1 MATVRSLGLHVPSA
15 LPFLVAE
22 NLLPPDPSDEQYT
35 WKTCVDEGPDGPVAD
50 EIVWTKECVVWSR
63 AGLVTRVFRLDL
75 EKEEIRHA
83 LITHFAPDNIKRS
96 NLDSKDNTAP
106 GRLAGQQRGQESKLA
121 AAGLTLGLRDGET
134 PGASS
139 SGSASTSGLSRAL
152 VVVLKSQAH
161 IFFLTGNSHVVP
173 LPFEVDSVFAT
184 PRGLLF
190 QRMVHEEDK
199 DPVRYPMAP
208 PNSFVS
214 RPVTASQS
222 LEASTGKKTA
232 RPSLTASPAQG
243 PGLKP
248 KSRKHANL
256 PRVFSLMD
264 PHSEM
269 GLVVTT
275 GQSSRW
281 LQSSTSS
288 SSRPSGLDVLDPAD
302 EVVYVSPTNEL
313 AGSSGVSLKG
323 PLILVVTVNKHT
335 GLYTIWTARYR
346 DEESETAPN
355 KKRERRETGGTR
367 SRRRSSH
374 IGMATGATTPVAR
387 PSTARESFG
396 PRGGNWNVSGISHS
410 QYSSE
415 GKPDEDDLASRLGQ
429 DFGDLGVPSKTSRR
443 VSSLLARADLATNQ
457 DRVTFS
463 DLATGSQSSSVP
475 HAGPRQSIGG
485 TSTRASFGFN
495 PRASLP
501 PGSASVYSTTSSV
514 ADGPVDR
521 LLEELNNDPFYEG
534 FENLDLKE
542 SASGLPEEVV
552 LSKVESFPMKFSG
565 SFQTSSKSKPSR
577 RLKISTLTPSACGHS
592 QNGNT
597 AALALC
603 VVDQNARSMAIVN
616 MRADRIAVSKKDR
629 IISKKTKKGMAV
641 DDRSLLVQATGV
653 HHYSNILDAS
663 RIVDGEISRLAILS
677 ATEDGEHGIS
687 LQSPWCNPMTVD
699 IPRKLMLYDPYGVST
714 STSINRPRDSGLH
727 RLMTDS
733 SLTVTGLD
741 HASVHGRIDVV
752 DEMNRKHSLQM
763 QMQPTN
769 EVVRSV
775 IRVTRFVLRDTEK
788 AGEGIL
794 VGWWEVMKWLRAR
807 ETNENDLEWTAM
819 VIVLFSMAIPFIGN
833 DQAHTPVKQRRK
845 RGLPRSSSGSYVD
858 LECWEAML
866 DQESGSAGV
875 IAPWMNNGVWGWI
888 VEQDAE
894 EDNSS
899 NSPQRGKRASAV
911 TDQLNSSRST
921 FRKNSYL
928 LRCAALAREF
938 LQSPQGADASGP
950 DGYLPTAEAYNV
962 NSRCTALCTVLVGL
976 HVLREEQKLSI
987 CEAEQSRRALGLLAP
1002 VLAQLGRY
1010 LGWKSWTWAEDA
1022 YFGCEIASM
1031 DRWQFED
1038 AEISSLDVPP
1048 EPFAPPSIFAY
1059 MENAWH
1065 QTSTPFLSLLDL
1077 VSASDRSPRKG
1088 KLWQECFTLTPR
1100 MLALNGFFSEIH
1112 RCSTSLDKIKLLHRW
1127 GLTRSIIETFPE
1139 GVSAPLYEAIMQSQ
1153 VRASTSWN
1161 AGLLELIDRGDL
1173 NMSMNTDNSRPF
1185 STAPQ
1190 PAVFHESVRDF
1201 HHVGNSA
1208 LDIDTINSF
1217 EASAEADRF
1226 SVTRLIFREDKR
1238 FVEAARL
1245 LNQSKAPA
1253 AECAPEPEWTDADLL
1268 EAQKEVV
1275 QLVTLRTLS
1284 IPAGRAM
1291 LAFSGRLPLLTE
1303 KLPIPSFSLQCVMK
1317 PSNVTASAD
1326 RAAFSEEKVCWAFF
1340 HNGVSTGLAISKASK
1355 GIDTSWILFNKPHD
1369 LTNRHAGFLLAL
1381 GLNGH
1386 LKSLA
1391 KWVAFKYLTP
1401 KHTMTSIGLLLG
1413 LSASYLGTMDTLI
1426 TRLLSVHVT
1435 RMLPLG
1441 AAELN
1446 LSALTQTAGI
1456 MGIGLLYCNSQ
1467 HRRMSEVMLSEI
1479 ENAEQEDSSSTSHED
1494 LRDEGYR
1501 LAAGFALGF
1510 INLGKGKDLRGMR
1523 DMHIVE
1529 RLLAIAVGTKNVD
1542 LAHVLDRAT
1551 AGATIALAITFM
1563 KTNDVFLAQ
1572 KIDIPDTTVRFDY
1585 VRPDLFLL
1593 RTLARHLIMWDSI
1606 QASDEWIVQSLPKI
1620 YRRRY
1625 RLTGVRRLKSDDM
1638 PFFNIIAGLCFTLGL
1653 RYAGTA
1659 QMHVRDLLL
1668 SYLDQFI
1675 RICRLPAV
1683 NYDGKLARNSV
1694 RHCQDIVALSAATV
1708 MAGTGDLALF
1718 RRLRSLHGRVD
1729 GDTPYGSHMAA
1740 HMAVGMLFLG
1750 GGSYTLGTSDI
1761 AIASLLC
1768 AFYPIFPT
1776 TVLDNK
1782 CHLQA
1787 FRHLWVLA
1795 AEPRC
1800 LIPRDIDTRRPV
1812 SIPIT
1817 VSMKHGGGGRR
1828 KMTAP
1833 CLLPDLKDVSKVEVR
1848 STDYWPLVLD
1858 FGPNRG
1864 LREKFRQGDQS
1875 VYLRRK
1881 TTYNPTGSS
1890 VFVST
1895 FSGLSEAQDILYSSS
1910 SSKSASNNNNNH
1922 NAATQMVL
1930 PDMQTGKPAT
1940 SSSQNMWDWVFH
1952 LASLRGLDIR
1962 ERSLVLPSSF
1972 PTTTSRPND
1981 PTSSFTTTTTAPW
1994 LRLSAVDSKLVLER
2008 NVANMVKAA
2017 TGARGAGPD
2026 EVRDRLW
2033 QLRLLFGWVD
2043 GQADWEHGEN
2053 GEETEVDSDGG
2064 DDSQLT
2070 VRRGVGT
2077 GGGAGDA
2084 GAKENGLW
2092 LRREFIEE
2100 IRWRIWGV
2108 QIGEQSG

>member
-15 LPFLVAE
+15 LPFLIAE
-22 NLLPPDPSDEQYT
+22 NLLPPDPSDDQYA
-35 WKTCVDEGPDGPVAD
+35 WKTSVDDGPDGPVAD
-50 EIVWTKECVVWSR
+50 EIVWTKDCVVWSR
-63 AGLVTRVFRLDL
+63 AGIVTRVFRLDL

-83 LITHFAPDNIKRS
+83 LITHFAPEKIKRS
-96 NLDSKDNTAP
+96 NASGSATQ
-106 GRLAGQQRGQESKLA
+106 GQQRGKELMLA
-121 AAGLTLGLRDGET
+121 AAGLTSGSRDGEAQG
-134 PGASS
+134 PDSS
-139 SGSASTSGLSRAL
+139 NSRNGLSRAL

-161 IFFLTGNSHVVP
+161 IFFLAGNSHVIP

-190 QRMVHEEDK
+190 QRKVPEEDK
-199 DPVRYPMAP
+199 ETTIYPMAP
-208 PNSFVS
+208 PNSFMS
-214 RPVTASQS
+214 RPVTESQS
-222 LEASTGKKTA
+222 LEVPLSKTQ
-232 RPSLTASPAQG
+232 RPSLTVSPAQG
-243 PGLKP
+243 LDLKP
-248 KSRKHANL
+248 KSSKHANL

-269 GLVVTT
+269 GLVVTS
-275 GQSSRW
+275 QSSRW
-281 LQSSTSS
+281 LKSSTA
-288 SSRPSGLDVLDPAD
+288 SSRHSGLEVLDPAD
-302 EVVYVSPTNEL
+302 EIVYVSPANEL
-313 AGSSGVSLKG
+313 SGPSRAIVKG
-323 PLILVVTVNKHT
+323 PLILVVTVNSHT

-346 DEESETAPN
+346 DEEDTTPSN
-355 KKRERRETGGTR
+355 KKKERRETGGAR

-374 IGMATGATTPVAR
+374 FGMATGATTPVAR

-396 PRGGNWNVSGISHS
+396 PRGDSWNTPGLSHS
-410 QYSSE
+410 QYSTE
-415 GKPDEDDLASRLGQ
+415 GKPDDEDLASRLGQ

-457 DRVTFS
+457 DRITFS

-475 HAGPRQSIGG
+475 HGGLRQSIGVA
-485 TSTRASFGFN
+485 STRGSFGFN

-501 PGSASVYSTTSSV
+501 PGGGSIYSANSS
-514 ADGPVDR
+514 AAEGPVDR
-521 LLEELNNDPFYEG
+521 LLEELNNDSLYEG
-534 FENLDLKE
+534 FESMDLKE
-542 SASGLPEEVV
+542 STSGLPEEVL

-565 SFQTSSKSKPSR
+565 NFQASATSKSSR
-577 RLKISTLTPSACGHS
+577 RVKISTLTPSACGHS
-592 QNGNT
+592 QSGHT

-603 VVDQNARSMAIVN
+603 VVDQNSKSMAIVN
-616 MRADRIAVSKKDR
+616 LRADRISLSKKDR
-629 IISKKTKKGMAV
+629 VISKKSKKNVAP
-641 DDRSLLVQATGV
+641 DERSLLVQATGV
-653 HHYSNILDAS
+653 HHFSNILDAC

-677 ATEDGEHGIS
+677 TTDEGEREIS
-687 LQSPWCNPMTVD
+687 LQSPWCSPMTIE
-699 IPRKLMLYDPYGVST
+699 IPRKLMLYDPYGLSAST
-714 STSINRPRDSGLH
+714 STNRPRESGLH

-733 SLTVTGLD
+733 SLTVNGLD
-741 HASVHGRIDVV
+741 HSSVSGRIDVV
-752 DEMNRKHSLQM
+752 DDMKRKHSLQI
-763 QMQPTN
+763 QMEPSN
-769 EVVRSV
+769 EIIRRV
-775 IRVTRFVLRDTEK
+775 IRVCRFVLRDTEK

-794 VGWWEVMKWLRAR
+794 IAWWEVMKWLHGR
-807 ETNENDLEWTAM
+807 ETSENDLEWTAM
-819 VIVLFSMAIPFIGN
+819 VIVLFSMAIPFIDS
-833 DQAHTPVKQRRK
+833 DQTQQTPVKRRRK
-845 RGLPRSSSGSYVD
+845 GLPRSSSGSYVD
-858 LECWEAML
+858 LESWEAML

-875 IAPWMNNGVWGWI
+875 VAPWMNNSAWGWI

-894 EDNSS
+894 EDSGNAHRAKKSS
-899 NSPQRGKRASAV
+899 A
-911 TDQLNSSRST
+911 TDQLNATRST
-921 FRKNSYL
+921 FHKNSYL
-928 LRCAALAREF
+928 LRCATMTREF
-938 LQSPQGADASGP
+938 LRSPQGGDASGP
-950 DGYLPTAEAYNV
+950 DGYLPTAESYNGDP
-962 NSRCTALCTVLVGL
+962 RRTALCTVLVGL
-976 HVLREEQKLSI
+976 HILREEQKLSI
-987 CEAEQSRRALGLLAP
+987 CDTEQSRRALGLLAP
-1002 VLAQLGRY
+1002 VLAQIGRY

-1022 YFGCEIASM
+1022 YYGCEIASM

-1038 AEISSLDVPP
+1038 VEISMLDVPP
-1048 EPFAPPSIFAY
+1048 EPFAPASIFVY
-1059 MENAWH
+1059 LENAWR
-1065 QTSTPFLSLLDL
+1065 QPSTPFLSLLDL
-1077 VSASDRSPRKG
+1077 VSASDRSPKKG

-1100 MLALNGFFSEIH
+1100 MLALNGFLSEVH
-1112 RCSTSLDKIKLLHRW
+1112 HCSTSLDKIKLLHRW
-1127 GLTRSIIETFPE
+1127 GLTRNIIETFPE

-1161 AGLLELIDRGDL
+1161 AGLLELIGREDL

-1190 PAVFHESVRDF
+1190 PAMLHESVRDF

-1208 LDIDTINSF
+1208 LDIDAINSF

-1245 LNQSKAPA
+1245 LNQSKAPT
-1253 AECAPEPEWTDADLL
+1253 AECFPEPEWSDADLL

-1284 IPAGRAM
+1284 IPTGRAM

-1317 PSNVTASAD
+1317 PSNVTISAD

-1355 GIDTSWILFNKPHD
+1355 GIDTSWILFNKPQD

-1446 LSALTQTAGI
+1446 LSPLTQTAGI

-1529 RLLAIAVGTKNVD
+1529 RLLSIAVGTKNVD

-1551 AGATIALAITFM
+1551 AGATIALTIIFM
-1563 KTNDVFLAQ
+1563 KTNDAFLAQ

-1606 QASDEWIVQSLPKI
+1606 SASEEWIIQSLPKI

-1653 RYAGTA
+1653 RYAGMA
-1659 QMHVRDLLL
+1659 QTHVRDLLL
-1668 SYLDQFI
+1668 AYLDHFI

-1683 NYDGKLARNSV
+1683 NYDGKLTRNSV
-1694 RHCQDIVALSAATV
+1694 RHCQDITALSAATV

-1718 RRLRSLHGRVD
+1718 RRLRSLHGRAD

-1740 HMAVGMLFLG
+1740 HMAIGILFLG
-1750 GGSYTLGTSDI
+1750 GGSYTLGTSDL

-1768 AFYPIFPT
+1768 SFYPIFPT

-1800 LIPRDIDTRRPV
+1800 LIPRDIDTRRPI

-1817 VSMKHGGGGRR
+1817 ISTKTGGRR
-1828 KMTAP
+1828 KLTAP
-1833 CLLPDLKDVSKVEVR
+1833 CLLPDLAEVSKVEVR
-1848 STDYWPLVLD
+1848 SSDYWPLVLD
-1858 FGPNRG
+1858 FGPNQG

-1895 FSGLSEAQDILYSSS
+1895 FSGLSEAQDVLS
-1910 SSKSASNNNNNH
+1910 SSKSATS
-1922 NAATQMVL
+1922 TVS
-1930 PDMQTGKPAT
+1930 PAT
-1940 SSSQNMWDWVFH
+1940 LASNQMALLPASDSTSSHADKPNTPSQSMWDWVFH
-1952 LASLRGLDIR
+1952 LTSLHSLDIH
-1962 ERSLVLPSSF
+1962 ERSLVIPSSF
-1972 PTTTSRPND
+1972 PTATKRQPN
-1981 PTSSFTTTTTAPW
+1981 TTTNTSTNTGGMGVAISTPPW
-1994 LRLSAVDSKLVLER
+1994 LRLSAVDSKLVLEH
-2008 NVANMVKAA
+2008 NVENMVKAA
-2017 TGARGAGPD
+2017 TGTRGAGPD

-2043 GQADWEHGEN
+2043 SDIHDGRDGDDDDV
-2053 GEETEVDSDGG
+2053 GGDTEVEGEGEDRGEGDSQMVIGDGG
-2064 DDSQLT
+2064 K
-2070 VRRGVGT
+2070 GIAT
-2077 GGGAGDA
+2077 GED
-2084 GAKENGLW
+2084 NGLW

-2100 IRWRIWGV
+2100 VRWRIWG
-2108 QIGEQSG
+2108 GADGSW

>member
-15 LPFLVAE
+15 LPFLIAE
-22 NLLPPDPSDEQYT
+22 NLLPPDPSDDQYS
-35 WKTCVDEGPDGPVAD
+35 WKTCVDEGPDGSVAD
-50 EIVWTKECVVWSR
+50 EIVWTRNCVVWSR
-63 AGLVTRVFRLDL
+63 AGIVTRVFRLDL

-83 LITHFAPDNIKRS
+83 LITHFALGDIKKS
-96 NLDSKDNTAP
+96 NGDATQ
-106 GRLAGQQRGQESKLA
+106 GLAGGQARGNLQGQQRGQESSKLTTS
-121 AAGLTLGLRDGET
+121 GLILGLRDGET
-134 PGASS
+134 QKGNGPG
-139 SGSASTSGLSRAL
+139 STNGLSRAL

-161 IFFLTGNSHVVP
+161 IFFLAGNSHVIP

-190 QRMVHEEDK
+190 QRKVHEEDK
-199 DPVRYPMAP
+199 DTTIYPMAP

-214 RPVTASQS
+214 RPATASQS
-222 LEASTGKKTA
+222 LEVPSSKTK
-232 RPSLTASPAQG
+232 RPSLTVSPAQG
-243 PGLKP
+243 PELKP
-248 KSRKHANL
+248 KPSKHANL

-264 PHSEM
+264 PHAEM
-269 GLVVTT
+269 GLVVTS
-275 GQSSRW
+275 QSSRW
-281 LQSSTSS
+281 LQSSTA
-288 SSRPSGLDVLDPAD
+288 SSRPSGFDVLDPAD
-302 EVVYVSPTNEL
+302 EIVYVSPTNEL
-313 AGSSGVSLKG
+313 SGSSRMLVKG
-323 PLILVVTVNKHT
+323 PLILVVTVNTHT
-335 GLYTIWTARYR
+335 GLYTIWTARYK
-346 DEESETAPN
+346 DQESS
-355 KKRERRETGGTR
+355 KSSSDKRKERRETGGTR
-367 SRRRSSH
+367 SKRRSSH
-374 IGMATGATTPVAR
+374 FGMATGATTPVAR
-387 PSTARESFG
+387 PSTTRESFG
-396 PRGGNWNVSGISHS
+396 PRGDNWNASGLSHS
-410 QYSSE
+410 QYSTD
-415 GKPDEDDLASRLGQ
+415 GKPDDEDLASRLGQ
-429 DFGDLGVPSKTSRR
+429 DFGDIGVPTKTSRR

-457 DRVTFS
+457 DRITFS

-475 HAGPRQSIGG
+475 HGGMRQSIGG
-485 TSTRASFGFN
+485 TSTRGSFGFN
-495 PRASLP
+495 PRSSLP
-501 PGSASVYSTTSSV
+501 PGSASVYSTTSSG
-514 ADGPVDR
+514 ADGPVDK
-521 LLEELNNDPFYEG
+521 LLEELNNDRLYEG
-534 FENLDLKE
+534 FENMDLKD
-542 SASGLPEEVV
+542 SASGLPEEVL

-565 SFQTSSKSKPSR
+565 SFQANSKSKSPR
-577 RLKISTLTPSACGHS
+577 RLKVSTLTPSACGHS
-592 QNGNT
+592 QNGHT
-597 AALALC
+597 ASLALC
-603 VVDQNARSMAIVN
+603 VVDQGAKSMAIVN
-616 MRADRIAVSKKDR
+616 LRADRIAVPKKDR
-629 IISKKTKKGMAV
+629 VISKKAKKNVAP
-641 DDRSLLVQATGV
+641 DDRSLLVQANAV
-653 HHYSNILDAS
+653 HHYSNVLDACK
-663 RIVDGEISRLAILS
+663 ITDGEISRLAILN
-677 ATEDGEHGIS
+677 TTDEGEREIS
-687 LQSPWCNPMTVD
+687 LQSPWCNPMTVE
-699 IPRKLMLYDPYGVST
+699 IPKKLALYDPYGVST
-714 STSINRPRDSGLH
+714 SASINRPRESGLH

-733 SLTVTGLD
+733 SLTITGLD
-741 HASVHGRIDVV
+741 HPSVRGRIDVV
-752 DEMNRKHSLQM
+752 DDMKRKHSLQI
-763 QMQPTN
+763 QMEPSN
-769 EVVRSV
+769 EVVKNIIGVS
-775 IRVTRFVLRDTEK
+775 RFVLRDTEK
-788 AGEGIL
+788 AGEGVLIA
-794 VGWWEVMKWLRAR
+794 WWEVMKWLSTR

-819 VIVLFSMAIPFIGN
+819 VIVLFSIAMPFIEN
-833 DQAHTPVKQRRK
+833 QVQTPVKQRRK
-845 RGLPRSSSGSYVD
+845 KGLPRSSSGSYVD
-858 LECWEAML
+858 SESWEAML

-875 IAPWMNNGVWGWI
+875 VAPWMSSSAWGWV

-894 EDNSS
+894 EDSGS
-899 NSPQRGKRASAV
+899 AHRGKKTST
-911 TDQLNSSRST
+911 TDQLTSGPST
-921 FRKNSYL
+921 FRKNTYL
-928 LRCAALAREF
+928 VRCAALTREF
-938 LQSPQGADASGP
+938 LQSPQGAEASGP
-950 DGYLPTAEAYNV
+950 EGYLPTAESYSE
-962 NSRCTALCTVLVGL
+962 NSRRTALCTVLVGL

-987 CEAEQSRRALGLLAP
+987 CETEQSRRPSGLLAP
-1002 VLAQLGRY
+1002 VLAQIGRY
-1010 LGWKSWTWAEDA
+1010 LGWKSWTWAEDS

-1038 AEISSLDVPP
+1038 IEISTLDVPP
-1048 EPFAPPSIFAY
+1048 EPFAPPSIFEY
-1059 MENAWH
+1059 MENAWR
-1065 QTSTPFLSLLDL
+1065 QSSAPFLSLLDL

-1088 KLWQECFTLTPR
+1088 KLWQECFALTPR
-1100 MLALNGFFSEIH
+1100 MLALNGFLSEVH

-1161 AGLLELIDRGDL
+1161 ASLLKLIDREDL
-1173 NMSMNTDNSRPF
+1173 NMSMNTNNSRPF
-1185 STAPQ
+1185 STAPH
-1190 PAVFHESVRDF
+1190 PAVLHESVRDF

-1245 LNQSKAPA
+1245 LNQSKPPS
-1253 AECAPEPEWTDADLL
+1253 AECVPEPEWTDSDLL

-1284 IPAGRAM
+1284 IPTGRAM

-1317 PSNVTASAD
+1317 PSNVTISAD
-1326 RAAFSEEKVCWAFF
+1326 RASFSEEKVCWAFF

-1381 GLNGH
+1381 GLSGH

-1446 LSALTQTAGI
+1446 LSPLTQTAGI

-1479 ENAEQEDSSSTSHED
+1479 ENSEQEDSSSTSHED

-1551 AGATIALAITFM
+1551 AGATIALTIIFM
-1563 KTNDVFLAQ
+1563 KTNNLFLAE

-1606 QASDEWIVQSLPKI
+1606 EASDKWVIQSLPKI
-1620 YRRRY
+1620 YRQRY
-1625 RLTGVRRLKSDDM
+1625 RLTGVRRLKSGDM

-1659 QMHVRDLLL
+1659 LTHVRDLLL
-1668 SYLDQFI
+1668 AYLDQFI
-1675 RICRLPAV
+1675 RISRLPAV
-1683 NYDGKLARNSV
+1683 NYDGKLTRNSV
-1694 RHCQDIVALSAATV
+1694 RHCQDIVALSAAIV

-1729 GDTPYGSHMAA
+1729 MDTPYGSHMAA
-1740 HMAVGMLFLG
+1740 HMAMGMLFLG
-1750 GGSYTLGTSDI
+1750 GGSYTLGTSDL

-1768 AFYPIFPT
+1768 SLYPIFPT

-1800 LIPRDIDTRRPV
+1800 LIPRDIDTRRPI

-1817 VSMKHGGGGRR
+1817 VSAKSGARR

-1833 CLLPDLKDVSKVEVR
+1833 CLLPDLGGVTKVEVR
-1848 STDYWPLVLD
+1848 SADYWPLVLD
-1858 FGPNRG
+1858 FGPNESV
-1864 LREKFRQGDQS
+1864 REKFRQGDQS

-1895 FSGLSEAQDILYSSS
+1895 FSGLSESQDVLS
-1910 SSKSASNNNNNH
+1910 SSKSASTGNNNKPAPP
-1922 NAATQMVL
+1922 AALANTQMAL
-1930 PDMQTGKPAT
+1930 LLSSSMDPHTGKPNSAT
-1940 SSSQNMWDWVFH
+1940 SQNMWDWVFH
-1952 LASLRGLDIR
+1952 LTSLRGLDIR
-1962 ERSLVLPSSF
+1962 ERSLVMPSSF
-1972 PTTTSRPND
+1972 PTTTITRQGGDGSVS
-1981 PTSSFTTTTTAPW
+1981 TVPW

-2008 NVANMVKAA
+2008 NVSHMVKAA
-2017 TGARGAGPD
+2017 TNARGAGPD

-2043 GQADWEHGEN
+2043 SQMEMATETDDDDEAEEREGE
-2053 GEETEVDSDGG
+2053 GG
-2064 DDSQLT
+2064 KKEI
-2070 VRRGVGT
+2070 
-2077 GGGAGDA
+2077 GG
-2084 GAKENGLW
+2084 ENGLW
-2092 LRREFIEE
+2092 LRKEFIEE
-2100 IRWRIWGV
+2100 VRWRIWGV
-2108 QIGEQSG
+2108 QIGDHGR

>member
-1 MATVRSLGLHVPSA
+1 MACVRSLGLHVPSA
-15 LPFLVAE
+15 LPFLIAE
-22 NLLPPDPSDEQYT
+22 NLLPADPTDEQYA
-35 WKTCVDEGPDGPVAD
+35 WVTCVDESPAGAVAD

-83 LITHFAPDNIKRS
+83 LITHFAPEKIKRS
-96 NLDSKDNTAP
+96 NLDASSSVVP
-106 GRLAGQQRGQESKLA
+106 GRLPGKKQDKQRGTESKL
-121 AAGLTLGLRDGET
+121 AAGLTLGGESQGH
-134 PGASS
+134 GASS
-139 SGSASTSGLSRAL
+139 TSTNGLSRAL

-161 IFFLTGNSHVVP
+161 IFFLSGNSHVVP

-190 QRMVHEEDK
+190 QRKVHDEDK
-199 DPVRYPMAP
+199 DPPVIYPMAP
-208 PNSFVS
+208 PNSFAS
-214 RPVTASQS
+214 RPVTGSQS
-222 LEASTGKKTA
+222 METSMGKKTA
-232 RPSLTASPAQG
+232 RPSLTVSPAQG
-243 PGLKP
+243 PELKP
-248 KSRKHANL
+248 KSSKQANL

-275 GQSSRW
+275 SQSSRW
-281 LQSSTSS
+281 LQSGAASNG
-288 SSRPSGLDVLDPAD
+288 SRPSGLDVLDPAD
-302 EVVYVSPTNEL
+302 EIVYVSPTNEL
-313 AGSSGVSLKG
+313 SESTSMLLKG
-323 PLILVVTVNKHT
+323 PLILVVTVNTHT

-346 DEESETAPN
+346 DEESEATPN
-355 KKRERRETGGTR
+355 KKRDRRETGGTR

-387 PSTARESFG
+387 ASTTRESFG
-396 PRGGNWNVSGISHS
+396 PRGDNWNVSGIST
-410 QYSSE
+410 E
-415 GKPDEDDLASRLGQ
+415 GKPDDEDLASRLGQ
-429 DFGDLGVPSKTSRR
+429 DFGDIGVPSKTSRR
-443 VSSLLARADLATNQ
+443 VSSLLARTDLATNQ
-457 DRVTFS
+457 DRITFS

-485 TSTRASFGFN
+485 GGSGVNTRASFGFN
-495 PRASLP
+495 PRGSLP
-501 PGSASVYSTTSSV
+501 PGNASVYSTTSSV

-521 LLEELNNDPFYEG
+521 LLEELNNDTLYEG

-542 SASGLPEEVV
+542 STSGLPEEVL
-552 LSKVESFPMKFSG
+552 LSKVESFPMKFS
-565 SFQTSSKSKPSR
+565 SNFQKGDKSKSSSR
-577 RLKISTLTPSACGHS
+577 RLKISTLTPSACSHS
-592 QNGNT
+592 QNGH

-603 VVDQNARSMAIVN
+603 IVDQNAKSMAIVN
-616 MRADRIAVSKKDR
+616 LRADRLAVSKKDR
-629 IISKKTKKGMAV
+629 MMSKKSKRNGTSE
-641 DDRSLLVQATGV
+641 DRSLLVQATGV

-663 RIVDGEISRLAILS
+663 RLVDGEISRLAILS
-677 ATEDGEHGIS
+677 ATEDGRHEIT
-687 LQSPWCNPMTVD
+687 LQSPWCNPMAVD
-699 IPRKLMLYDPYGVST
+699 IPKKLMLYDPYGVST
-714 STSINRPRDSGLH
+714 NTTTNRPRESGLH

-741 HASVHGRIDVV
+741 HASAHGRIDVV
-752 DEMNRKHSLQM
+752 DDSQRKHSLQV
-763 QMQPTN
+763 QMQPSN
-769 EVVRSV
+769 EVVKNI
-775 IRVTRFVLRDTEK
+775 IRVCRFALRDTEK

-794 VGWWEVMKWLRAR
+794 VAWWEVMKWLRGR
-807 ETNENDLEWTAM
+807 EANENDLEWTAM
-819 VIVLFSMAIPFIGN
+819 VIVLFSMAIPFIEN
-833 DQAHTPVKQRRK
+833 EQAQTPVKQRRK

-875 IAPWMNNGVWGWI
+875 VAPWMNNNAWGWI

-894 EDNSS
+894 EEAS
-899 NSPQRGKRASAV
+899 NSNKSSSSSRRGKRSSTSTSTDLLNASR
-911 TDQLNSSRST
+911 TT

-928 LRCAALAREF
+928 LRCAALTREF
-938 LQSPQGADASGP
+938 LQSPQGTDASGP
-950 DGYLPTAEAYNV
+950 EGYLPTAETYNV
-962 NSRCTALCTVLVGL
+962 NSRRTALCTVLVGL

-987 CEAEQSRRALGLLAP
+987 CETEQSRRALGLLAP

-1038 AEISSLDVPP
+1038 KEISLLDVPP
-1048 EPFAPPSIFAY
+1048 EPFEPPSIFAFA
-1059 MENAWH
+1059 ESAWR
-1065 QTSTPFLSLLDL
+1065 QPTTPFLSLLDL
-1077 VSASDRSPRKG
+1077 ISATDRAPRKG

-1100 MLALNGFFSEIH
+1100 TLALNGFLSEIH

-1127 GLTRSIIETFPE
+1127 GLRRNIIETFPE

-1161 AGLLELIDRGDL
+1161 AGLLELIDREDL

-1190 PAVFHESVRDF
+1190 PAVLHDSLRDV
-1201 HHVGNSA
+1201 HHIGTSA
-1208 LDIDTINSF
+1208 LDIDAINSF

-1245 LNQSKAPA
+1245 LNQSKPPA
-1253 AECAPEPEWTDADLL
+1253 AECTSEPEWTDSDLL

-1317 PSNVTASAD
+1317 PSNVTVSAD

-1386 LKSLA
+1386 LRSLA

-1435 RMLPLG
+1435 RMLPMG

-1446 LSALTQTAGI
+1446 LSPLTQTAGI
-1456 MGIGLLYCNSQ
+1456 LGIGLLYCNSQ

-1479 ENAEQEDSSSTSHED
+1479 ENAEQEDGGSSAAHED

-1523 DMHIVE
+1523 DMQIVE

-1551 AGATIALAITFM
+1551 AGATMALAIIFM
-1563 KTNDVFLAQ
+1563 KTNDGFLAQ
-1572 KIDIPDTTVRFDY
+1572 KIDIPDTSVRFDY

-1606 QASDEWIVQSLPKI
+1606 QASEAWIVKSLPKI

-1638 PFFNIIAGLCFTLGL
+1638 PFVNIIAGLCFTLGL

-1659 QMHVRDLLL
+1659 TPHVRDLLL
-1668 SYLDQFI
+1668 SYLDQFM

-1683 NYDGKLARNSV
+1683 NYDGKLTRNSI

-1740 HMAVGMLFLG
+1740 HMAIGMLFLG
-1750 GGSYTLGTSDI
+1750 GGSHTLGMSDL

-1768 AFYPIFPT
+1768 ALYPIFPNS
-1776 TVLDNK
+1776 VLDNK

-1800 LIPRDIDTRRPV
+1800 LIPRDIDTRRPI

-1817 VSMKHGGGGRR
+1817 ISGSGTSSGTSSDSQTL
-1828 KMTAP
+1828 TAP
-1833 CLLPDLKDVSKVEVR
+1833 CLLPDLAGVHKIEVR
-1848 STDYWPLVLD
+1848 SADYWPVMLD
-1858 FGPNRG
+1858 FGPHRDG
-1864 LREKFRQGDQS
+1864 SLREKFRQGDQS

-1881 TTYNPTGSS
+1881 NTYNPTGSS

-1895 FSGLSEAQDILYSSS
+1895 FSGLATTNTNVSTGPFPTTAP
-1910 SSKSASNNNNNH
+1910 ANT
-1922 NAATQMVL
+1922 NANQMITPEL
-1930 PDMQTGKPAT
+1930 QTKPGN
-1940 SSSQNMWDWVFH
+1940 QNMWDWVFQ
-1952 LASLRGLDIR
+1952 LRSLHGLDIR
-1962 ERSLVLPSSF
+1962 DRSLVLPSSF
-1972 PTTTSRPND
+1972 PTTS
-1981 PTSSFTTTTTAPW
+1981 TTPW
-1994 LRLSAVDSKLVLER
+1994 LRVSSVDSKLVLER
-2008 NVANMVKAA
+2008 NVLDMVQVQGTA
-2017 TGARGAGPD
+2017 TDTGTAIVSRGTGPD

-2043 GQADWEHGEN
+2043 GQEDESD
-2053 GEETEVDSDGG
+2053 GEEG
-2064 DDSQLT
+2064 
-2070 VRRGVGT
+2070 RRR
-2077 GGGAGDA
+2077 
-2084 GAKENGLW
+2084 NGLW
-2092 LRREFIEE
+2092 LRREFIEAV
-2100 IRWRIWGV
+2100 RWRIW
-2108 QIGEQSG
+2108 QYSL

>member
-15 LPFLVAE
+15 LPFLIAE
-22 NLLPPDPSDEQYT
+22 NLLPPDPSDDQYA
-35 WKTCVDEGPDGPVAD
+35 WKTCVDGTPNGSVAD

-63 AGLVTRVFRLDL
+63 AGIVTRVFRLDL

-83 LITHFAPDNIKRS
+83 LITHFAPEKAKQPNANGNDTWAS
-96 NLDSKDNTAP
+96 PTGA
-106 GRLAGQQRGQESKLA
+106 QRGPESKLA
-121 AAGLTLGLRDGET
+121 ASGLTLGLRDGEIQGT
-134 PGASS
+134 NG
-139 SGSASTSGLSRAL
+139 SGSTNGLSRAL

-161 IFFLTGNSHVVP
+161 IFFLTGNSHVIP

-190 QRMVHEEDK
+190 QRKVQEEDISST
-199 DPVRYPMAP
+199 VYPMAP
-208 PNSFVS
+208 PNSFLS
-214 RPVTASQS
+214 RPGTASQS
-222 LEASTGKKTA
+222 QTKRSSSTVSPLQ
-232 RPSLTASPAQG
+232 PS
-243 PGLKP
+243 LKP
-248 KSRKHANL
+248 KKSKHANL

-269 GLVVTT
+269 GLVVTS
-275 GQSSRW
+275 QSSRW

-288 SSRPSGLDVLDPAD
+288 KPSGLDVLDPAD
-302 EVVYVSPTNEL
+302 EIVYVSPTNEL
-313 AGSSGVSLKG
+313 SGSSQALTKG
-323 PLILVVTVNKHT
+323 PLILVVTLNSHT

-346 DEESETAPN
+346 DEENATSFSP

-374 IGMATGATTPVAR
+374 FGMATGATTPVAR

-396 PRGGNWNVSGISHS
+396 PRGDSWNTPGLSHS
-410 QYSSE
+410 QYSTD
-415 GKPDEDDLASRLGQ
+415 GRPDEEDLASRLGQ
-429 DFGDLGVPSKTSRR
+429 DLGDLGVSSKNSRR

-457 DRVTFS
+457 DRIAFS
-463 DLATGSQSSSVP
+463 DLATGSQSTTVS
-475 HAGPRQSIGG
+475 HGGLRQSISGA
-485 TSTRASFGFN
+485 STRGSFGFN
-495 PRASLP
+495 PRGSLP
-501 PGSASVYSTTSSV
+501 PGSASIYSTTSSA

-521 LLEELNNDPFYEG
+521 LLEELNNDSLYEG
-534 FENLDLKE
+534 FESMDLKGA
-542 SASGLPEEVV
+542 ASGLPEEV
-552 LSKVESFPMKFSG
+552 LLNKIESFPMKFSG
-565 SFQTSSKSKPSR
+565 NFQANTKSKSR
-577 RLKISTLTPSACGHS
+577 RLKISTMTPSACGHS
-592 QNGNT
+592 QNGLT
-597 AALALC
+597 AVLALC
-603 VVDQNARSMAIVN
+603 VVDQDAKSMAIVN
-616 MRADRIAVSKKDR
+616 LRADRIAFPKKDR
-629 IISKKTKKGMAV
+629 VISKKTKKNV
-641 DDRSLLVQATGV
+641 SPDERSLLVQATGV
-653 HHYSNILDAS
+653 HHYSNVLDACKV
-663 RIVDGEISRLAILS
+663 VDGEVSRFAILS
-677 ATEDGEHGIS
+677 VADQGEHEIS
-687 LQSPWCNPMTVD
+687 LQSPWCSPMTVEV
-699 IPRKLMLYDPYGVST
+699 PRRLMLYDPHGVST
-714 STSINRPRDSGLH
+714 STSMNRPRESGLH

-733 SLTVTGLD
+733 SVTVTGLD
-741 HASVHGRIDVV
+741 HPSVRGRIDVI
-752 DEMNRKHSLQM
+752 DDMKRKHSLQI
-763 QMQPTN
+763 QMEPSN
-769 EVVRSV
+769 EVVRRI
-775 IRVTRFVLRDTEK
+775 IRVCRFVLRDTEK

-794 VGWWEVMKWLRAR
+794 VGWWKVMKWLRAR

-819 VIVLFSMAIPFIGN
+819 VVVLFSMAIPFISGHTP
-833 DQAHTPVKQRRK
+833 QTPVKTRRR
-845 RGLPRSSSGSYVD
+845 RGLPRSSSGSYAD
-858 LECWEAML
+858 LESWEAML

-875 IAPWMNNGVWGWI
+875 VAPWMNNSAWGWI

-894 EDNSS
+894 EEDHSS
-899 NSPQRGKRASAV
+899 APLTRGRRTS
-911 TDQLNSSRST
+911 TMDQLNSSRTT

-928 LRCAALAREF
+928 LRCAALTREF
-938 LQSPQGADASGP
+938 LQTPQGTEASGP
-950 DGYLPTAEAYNV
+950 EGYLPTAESYNE
-962 NSRCTALCTVLVGL
+962 NSRRTALCTVFVGL

-987 CEAEQSRRALGLLAP
+987 CETEQSRRTLGLLAP
-1002 VLAQLGRY
+1002 VLAQIGRY
-1010 LGWKSWTWAEDA
+1010 LGWKLWTWAEDS
-1022 YFGCEIASM
+1022 YFGCEIASI

-1038 AEISSLDVPP
+1038 AEISTLNVPS

-1059 MENAWH
+1059 MENAWR
-1065 QTSTPFLSLLDL
+1065 QRSTPFLSLLDL
-1077 VSASDRSPRKG
+1077 ISASDRSSKKG

-1100 MLALNGFFSEIH
+1100 MLALNGFLSEVH
-1112 RCSTSLDKIKLLHRW
+1112 RCSTSLDKVKLLHRW
-1127 GLTRSIIETFPE
+1127 GLTRSVIETFPE

-1161 AGLLELIDRGDL
+1161 AALLELIDREDL

-1190 PAVFHESVRDF
+1190 PAVLHEAVRDF
-1201 HHVGNSA
+1201 HNVGNSA
-1208 LDIDTINSF
+1208 MDIDTINSF
-1217 EASAEADRF
+1217 EVSAEADRF

-1238 FVEAARL
+1238 FVEAARV
-1245 LNQSKAPA
+1245 LNQSKPPA
-1253 AECAPEPEWTDADLL
+1253 AECVPEPTWTDSDLL

-1317 PSNVTASAD
+1317 PSNVTISAD
-1326 RAAFSEEKVCWAFF
+1326 RASFSEEKVCWAFF

-1355 GIDTSWILFNKPHD
+1355 GIDTSWILFNKPQE

-1446 LSALTQTAGI
+1446 LSPLTQTAGI

-1479 ENAEQEDSSSTSHED
+1479 ENSEQEDSSSTSHED

-1551 AGATIALAITFM
+1551 AGATIALTIIFM

-1606 QASDEWIVQSLPKI
+1606 QASEEWIIKSLPKI

-1659 QMHVRDLLL
+1659 QTHVRDLLV
-1668 SYLDQFI
+1668 SYLDQFM
-1675 RICRLPAV
+1675 RICRLPAM
-1683 NYDGKLARNSV
+1683 NYDGRLTRNSV
-1694 RHCQDIVALSAATV
+1694 RNCQDIVALSAATV
-1708 MAGTGDLALF
+1708 MAGTGDLVLF

-1729 GDTPYGSHMAA
+1729 PDTPYGSHMAA

-1750 GGSYTLGTSDI
+1750 GGSYTLGTSDL

-1768 AFYPIFPT
+1768 SFYPIFPT

-1800 LIPRDIDTRRPV
+1800 LIPRDIDTHRPI

-1817 VSMKHGGGGRR
+1817 ISTKNNGRR
-1828 KMTAP
+1828 KLTAP
-1833 CLLPDLKDVSKVEVR
+1833 CLLPDLSEVSKVEVR

-1858 FGPNRG
+1858 FGPNQG

-1895 FSGLSEAQDILYSSS
+1895 FTGLSETQDKPSSTTNP
-1910 SSKSASNNNNNH
+1910 ASTVTLANN
-1922 NAATQMVL
+1922 QMTL
-1930 PDMQTGKPAT
+1930 APLSLSMDSQTGKPSTPSAK
-1940 SSSQNMWDWVFH
+1940 SLWDWIFH
-1952 LASLRGLDIR
+1952 LSSLRGLDIR
-1962 ERSLVLPSSF
+1962 ERSLVMPSSF
-1972 PTTTSRPND
+1972 PTMSGSRKN
-1981 PTSSFTTTTTAPW
+1981 TLSSNAPW
-1994 LRLSAVDSKLVLER
+1994 LRMSAVDTKLVLER
-2008 NVANMVKAA
+2008 NVSNMVKAA
-2017 TGARGAGPD
+2017 MSARGAGPD

-2043 GQADWEHGEN
+2043 AQVERAIVDVDDDGDD
-2053 GEETEVDSDGG
+2053 TEVEGEDEDR
-2064 DDSQLT
+2064 DSQMVGSEIAAT
-2070 VRRGVGT
+2070 SKRGR
-2077 GGGAGDA
+2077 GGEG
-2084 GAKENGLW
+2084 NGLW
-2092 LRREFIEE
+2092 LRKEFIEE
-2100 IRWRIWGV
+2100 VRWKIWGV
-2108 QIGEQSG
+2108 QVGEDGHV